1 MLPNFR
7 GIRFLKYLIW
17 NILVVVL
24 ILIFLELFVRW
35 VAGSSIN
42 YQSTSESLYQANR
55 YGQTYGWKPLSTGVS
70 FGEKIRINNLGLR
83 GADVDSVQLK
93 KILLLIG
100 DSVLFGVGVPDSQ
113 IVSFYLQKALSSFG
127 WTVLNTGVIGYSVT
141 DYLAVARFWQK
152 SKGVRTAVLFWVLND
167 LYRAPPSPEKF
178 RKFPLLE
185 KTLFFLRT
193 HSKLYLWGKHTLFN
207 RSLDYFKYDY
217 QFYEKKAPELKS
229 AIKTLQQIKTL
240 FESRGVN
247 LVVILLP
254 YRNQLKK
261 EIDNPFLPQQVMAD
275 SLKRYQIPFVDSR
288 SAFTSGGNPDRFFLY
303 GDPMHL
309 SPTGHQQLA
318 KFLLN
323 SMKIEDNTIWF
334 QTN

>member
-1 MLPNFR
+1 MRQNFR
-7 GIRFLKYLIW
+7 GIRFLKYLVW

-24 ILIFLELFVRW
+24 LLIILELFIRLVG
-35 VAGSSIN
+35 GSSIN
-42 YQSTSESLYQANR
+42 YQSTSENLYQAKR

-83 GADVDSVQLK
+83 GPDVDSLQLK

-113 IVSFYLQKALSSFG
+113 IVSFYLQKAMSSFG
-127 WTVLNTGVIGYSVT
+127 WIVLNTGVIGYSVT

-152 SKGVRTAVLFWVLND
+152 SRGVRTAFLFWVLND
-167 LYRAPPSPEKF
+167 LYRVPPTPEKF
-178 RKFPLLE
+178 REFPLLE

-217 QFYEKKAPELKS
+217 QFYEKKAPELKL

-247 LVVILLP
+247 LIVILLP

-261 EIDNPFLPQQVMAD
+261 EIKNPFLPQQIMAD
-275 SLKRYQIPFVDSR
+275 SLKRYQISFIDSR
-288 SAFTSGGNPDRFFLY
+288 GAFTSGGNPDRFFLY

-309 SPTGHQQLA
+309 SAAGHLQLS
-318 KFLLN
+318 KFLLKRI
-323 SMKIEDNTIWF
+323 KIEDNTVWL